1 MSLLP
6 QYKASKEGTVMGVAV
21 SKISMLTHCQAL
33 TQACNYC
40 EGPNP
45 VLQILHTSS
54 VLSCLM
60 HLFFFCLASFRRD
73 TSQCSGLQEGHGPV
87 ARRPRRKIK
96 YTLKYTTV
104 YFNLCVCVSP
114 CGMLKI
120 YCVFF
125 LSECHEQDPHH
136 HSPVCCHESV
146 SHVLGA
152 EGPHSQ
158 RFGHCS

>member
-1 MSLLP
+1 
-6 QYKASKEGTVMGVAV
+6 
-21 SKISMLTHCQAL
+21 
-33 TQACNYC
+33 
-40 EGPNP
+40 
-45 VLQILHTSS
+45 
-54 VLSCLM
+54 M
-60 HLFFFCLASFRRD
+60 HLFFCLASFRRD

-125 LSECHEQDPHH
+125 FFQSVMNRIHTITVPYAVMKACPMSWVQRVHIHKGSATVPD
-136 HSPVCCHESV
+136 V
-146 SHVLGA
+146 SHLL
-152 EGPHSQ
+152 
-158 RFGHCS
+158 